1 MGCLFTGATLNDSWD
16 TDMTSNFLS
25 LVATLLGVMLNVFIN
40 SLLLLNNYKD
50 RFKETVQPK
59 CQNHFISA
67 YKALKRLV
75 M

>member
-59 CQNHFISA
+59 CQNDFISA